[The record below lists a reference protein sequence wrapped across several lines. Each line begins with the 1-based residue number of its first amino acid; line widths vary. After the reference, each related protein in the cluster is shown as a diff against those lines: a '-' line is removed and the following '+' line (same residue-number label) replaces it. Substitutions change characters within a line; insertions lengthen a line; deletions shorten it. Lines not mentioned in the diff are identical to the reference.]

1 MHDLESKRPLE
12 VLQHQRAV
20 CSLSIDPFNERVV
33 TTAGNDGR
41 LLLFDT
47 RQSVHGKFL
56 IYVFVICGLYLLL
69 ILSCLKR
76 GIISLFY
83 KEMFGSNKYIYG
95 LFL

>member
-1 MHDLESKRPLE
+1 MSTQVIVHDLESKSPLE

-47 RQSVHGKFL
+47 RQSVHGKEFH
-56 IYVFVICGLYLLL
+56 IYSWNGLICGAIFSTY
-69 ILSCLKR
+69 
-76 GIISLFY
+76 
-83 KEMFGSNKYIYG
+83 MFV
-95 LFL
+95 L